1 MRSCVIF
8 TAAGIGFLVLSCAPP
23 APPAAGSGTGPAPCS
38 SSVTLD
44 RFSDILDKTTF
55 EGTYVGNLSGLAVDP
70 DGRIDALSDR
80 SSLLALDAVTLRPT
94 GVVPL
99 TDSDG
104 KALDSE
110 AVAVDGNGTRL
121 ITSEVEPSI
130 RRYTRDGKLVDS
142 LPVPDELRV
151 TPEGMASKNLTFEG
165 LTLASGDS
173 TLVASMEGPIAGDA
187 ADLVRFQT
195 WTFSGT
201 RFRPDR
207 QFGYR
212 VDPDLGVSE
221 IAALD
226 DGRLLVLE
234 RGFKPG
240 FGNTIHLYLAD
251 PRPATDV
258 SEVRN
263 LTRTPD
269 VRLPDKILLAD
280 IGHCPRLGA
289 TARQTQP
296 NPLLDNIEGMT
307 VTARRPD
314 GSLGVFLVSDDNE
327 DPNQTTRLYQLTV
340 RLPTFP

>member
-1 MRSCVIF
+1 MRSRLLP
-8 TAAGIGFLVLSCAPP
+8 TAAGIAFLVVSCAPP
-23 APPAAGSGTGPAPCS
+23 SPPAAGSGTGPAPCS

-44 RFSDILDKTTF
+44 RFSDVLDKTTF
-55 EGTYVGNLSGLAVDP
+55 EDTYVGNLSGLAVDP

-80 SSLLALDAVTLRPT
+80 SSLFSLDATTFRPT

-99 TDSDG
+99 ADQNG
-104 KALDSE
+104 KPLDSE
-110 AVAVDGNGTRL
+110 AVAVDGDGTRL

-142 LPVPDELRV
+142 LPVPDQLRV
-151 TPEGMASKNLTFEG
+151 APDGRAEKNLTFEG
-165 LTLASGDS
+165 LTLASGGN
-173 TLVASMEGPIAGDA
+173 TLIASMEGPLSGDA
-187 ADLVRFQT
+187 GDLVRFQT
-195 WTFSGT
+195 WMRSGSTF
-201 RFRPDR
+201 RLDR

-212 VDPDLGVSE
+212 VDPHLGVSE

-258 SEVRN
+258 TEVRN

-280 IGHCPRLGA
+280 VGHCPALGA
-289 TARQTQP
+289 TARQPQP

-314 GSLGVFLVSDDNE
+314 GSLGLLLVSDDNE
-327 DPNQTTRLYQLTV
+327 NPNQITRLYELTV
-340 RLPTFP
+340 RLPAIR